1 LTKTITQSIIYL
13 IFLEKARKE
22 VVMELTRTPVGY
34 VKDPEPLRGIS
45 PQATLISAKKPGNPL
60 IEKCLERFEKKN
72 LFGQSHV
79 KRYLCSQY
87 RRGCRPSTIRGTFQT
102 IIGFITYLTSRGRIY
117 LEQVT
122 RNDLCSFVEHE
133 QDRGLKPSSVST
145 TLRSVYAFLAYLVER
160 EVVHPDVLRKK
171 MYVKVPDT
179 LPRAIDPED
188 IKRLLAVI
196 KKPRDWAMILL
207 LLRTGMR
214 IGELLDTQVGDIN
227 LPERRI
233 EIFEARKNRVG
244 RVVYLSDDARRA
256 LRAWLKKRDP
266 QIETLFYGQGRRK
279 ALSYEAARIMFHR
292 YIQQA
297 GLPHRGY
304 TLHCLRHTFASE
316 LLNAGMRLECVQ
328 QLLGHSS
335 IEMTR
340 RYARLTDNTRKEE
353 YFNAMAIIE
362 SGGING
368 HYQCHHQLS
377 PVPEEKELLQ
387 PYHPELH
394 EHAQKVCLVGGCPHR
409 TGHP

>member
-1 LTKTITQSIIYL
+1 MDLTS
-13 IFLEKARKE
+13 A
-22 VVMELTRTPVGY
+22 PVGY
-34 VKDPEPLRGIS
+34 VKHPEPVRGIS
-45 PQATLISAKKPGNPL
+45 PQATLICAKKPRNPL
-60 IEKCLERFEKKN
+60 IEKCLERFEKEN

-79 KRYLCSQY
+79 KRYLRNQY
-87 RRGCRPSTIRGTFQT
+87 RRGCRPSTIRGTIQT
-102 IIGFITYLTSRGRIY
+102 IIGFIAYLTSRGRTY

-122 RNDLCSFVEHE
+122 RDDLSSFVEHE
-133 QDRGLKPSSVST
+133 QDRGLKPNSVST
-145 TLRSVYAFLAYLVER
+145 TLRSVYAFLGYLVER

-188 IKRLLAVI
+188 VKQLLSVI

-214 IGELLDTQVGDIN
+214 IGELLDTKVGDIN
-227 LPERRI
+227 LPEKRI
-233 EIFEARKNRVG
+233 EIIEARKNRVG
-244 RVVYLSDDARRA
+244 RVVYLSADARRA
-256 LRAWLKKRDP
+256 LRAWLKKRDA
-266 QIETLFYGQGRRK
+266 QSETLFYGRGRRK
-279 ALSYEAARIMFHR
+279 ALSYEAARIMFCR
-292 YIQQA
+292 YIEKA
-297 GLPHRGY
+297 GLPHKGY

-368 HYQCHHQLS
+368 HYQCHH
-377 PVPEEKELLQ
+377 
-387 PYHPELH
+387 
-394 EHAQKVCLVGGCPHR
+394 
-409 TGHP
+409 